1 MRTLIIDSN
10 ILISALI
17 KKGPTR
23 KILTNSNMNFVFPEY
38 GLEEVYFHKHTIVKK
53 SRVSEREFN
62 ILLLRLLKYVNLI
75 PLDVIVK
82 FREEADRIMG
92 EIDRKDTPFVALA
105 LAFNCPIWSDDN
117 HFKKQKEV
125 KIFTTKDILRM
136 GTK

>member
-1 MRTLIIDSN
+1 
-10 ILISALI
+10 
-17 KKGPTR
+17 
-23 KILTNSNMNFVFPEY
+23 MNFVFPEY